1 MSSTNLPKDLLFD
14 HVSALAFMVIP
25 DMHGECLKTVGCL
38 NANDKLL
45 YYSMGH
51 FLTPR
56 MANFSKVMKK
66 KKTFLLC
73 GF

>member
-1 MSSTNLPKDLLFD
+1 
-14 HVSALAFMVIP
+14 MVIP